1 MSWRKPARRAPRS
14 AGAGRLRRSHTRIEG
29 GPGGGGANVRTD
41 AAIEADE
48 SSCAHKDSHFGTTDV
63 SQLLDIRSFDL
74 DAIIEIEPYFLEDVT
89 HTHDD
94 DVMSFVYRNTTPLDQ
109 EKLDAFFG
117 TIVSIYG
124 ASMLRYKGVLNIAG
138 LDRRLVF
145 HGVHMIFGA
154 DFGKA
159 WSPNDIRETRI
170 VFIGKQLPADIIKA
184 GLDGCA

>member
-1 MSWRKPARRAPRS
+1 
-14 AGAGRLRRSHTRIEG
+14 
-29 GPGGGGANVRTD
+29 
-41 AAIEADE
+41 
-48 SSCAHKDSHFGTTDV
+48 
-63 SQLLDIRSFDL
+63 
-74 DAIIEIEPYFLEDVT
+74 
-89 HTHDD
+89 
-94 DVMSFVYRNTTPLDQ
+94 MSFVYRNTTPLDQ

>member
-1 MSWRKPARRAPRS
+1 MPIAAVEQVEVIK
-14 AGAGRLRRSHTRIEG
+14 GADAVLTGMMNPTGIVNVVTKQPTAEASRL
-29 GPGGGGANVRTD
+29 P
-41 AAIEADE
+41 
-48 SSCAHKDSHFGTTDV
+48 
-63 SQLLDIRSFDL
+63 
-74 DAIIEIEPYFLEDVT
+74 
-89 HTHDD
+89 
-94 DVMSFVYRNTTPLDQ
+94 NTTPLDQ

-138 LDRRLVF
+138 LDRRLAF
-145 HGVHMIFGA
+145 QGVHMIFGA

-184 GLDGCA
+184 GLDGCT